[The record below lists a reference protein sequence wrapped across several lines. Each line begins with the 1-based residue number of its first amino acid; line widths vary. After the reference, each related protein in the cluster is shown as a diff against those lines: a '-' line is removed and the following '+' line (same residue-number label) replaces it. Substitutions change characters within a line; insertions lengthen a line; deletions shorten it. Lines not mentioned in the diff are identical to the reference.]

1 MAKSGSREITVTN
14 WDTLRFS
21 WTAGTQSTANNTTS
35 VSWKMEL
42 VAGSYGAISSGTP
55 KVWSVTINGQTFSGT
70 NTIGISNN
78 TTKTLASG
86 TVIIKHN
93 NDGRKTFNYSF
104 SQAFDITWGDAE
116 QIGTKS
122 GSGTGTL
129 DTIARE
135 STLATTYGTLG
146 ESLLLMI
153 TPKDSTFKHRIQYTC
168 GSVTGYVA
176 GSASTWTTETKIYWT
191 PPLSLAQQ
199 NTTGTSVSIKF
210 TLGTYTSG
218 GTLVGGFPTT
228 TITCAIPESVKPS
241 CSLTLE
247 DVNNIDDIYG
257 SPVQG
262 LSRIKITVNTTLAQG
277 SPIASYVITAD
288 GKTYTTSPSTTPLLI
303 NAGSS
308 PITATVKDK
317 RGRTGT
323 ASYTMNVQAY
333 NKPAVSKLTVH
344 RCNSNG
350 VENDQGEYARVTFSA
365 SVTPMSNKNT
375 AAYRLRYKKTA
386 ETAWTDKYFTE
397 VSNTYTVTDYEW
409 LFAAD
414 GNSSYDVE
422 LIVTDRHH
430 TSTTSTTVSTA
441 FTLINFHESGTG
453 LRFGGIAEKENL
465 LQNDLNF
472 RQAGNSYAFQPSAF
486 SGDKGYTLLAVVK
499 LTAVSV
505 NAPIVFNINRRG
517 ADCPM
522 IVYVRFANSSATT
535 DPDLA
540 SITYEGDNYGAFM
553 VKSATSTWKLYV
565 DNTGGWSNPCLQDWY
580 TTDNQSSRL
589 TVEFPSEQA
598 TTLPQ
603 PYYRATPVKMQ
614 SLLDYIYPVGS
625 VYISWSHVNPGTMF
639 GGTWERISNAFLW
652 ACDAD
657 GTIGQTGG
665 EKTHT
670 LTVNELPSHSHGSV
684 YSQHADNTKS
694 YAWYTTAGSSVAY
707 GAVETGGGAAHNN
720 MPPYVQVS
728 MWRRTS

>member
-1 MAKSGSREITVTN
+1 MAKSGSVAITVTN

-42 VAGSYGAISSGTP
+42 VAGSYGGISSSAS
-55 KVWSVTINGQTFSGT
+55 KSWSVTINGQKFSGT

-78 TTKTLASG
+78 ATKTLASG
-86 TVIIKHN
+86 TVSIKHN
-93 NDGRKTFNYSF
+93 NDGTKTFNYSF
-104 SQAFDITWGDAE
+104 SQEFDITFSYE
-116 QIGTKS
+116 QIGTKT

-135 STLATTYGTLG
+135 STLALTNGTLG
-146 ESLLLMI
+146 EDLLLMI
-153 TPKDSTFKHRIQYTC
+153 FPKDSTFKHRIQYTC
-168 GSVTGYVA
+168 GNVTGYVA
-176 GSASTWTTETKIYWT
+176 GSASTWTTATSIHWT

-210 TLGTYTSG
+210 TLGTYTSS
-218 GTLVGGFPTT
+218 GTLVGGYPSTT
-228 TITCAIPESVKPS
+228 LTFGIPESVRPS

-262 LSRIKITVNTTLAQG
+262 LSKIKITVNTTLAQG
-277 SPIASYVITAD
+277 SPIASYAITAD

-441 FTLINFHESGTG
+441 FTLMNFHPSGTG
-453 LRFGGIAEKENL
+453 VRYGGIAEKENL

-472 RQAGNSYAFQPSAF
+472 RQAGNSYAFQPSD
-486 SGDKGYTLLAVVK
+486 SSSSGYTLLAVVILK
-499 LTAVSV
+499 AFNV
-505 NAPIVFNINRRG
+505 NAPIVFKINRKG
-517 ADCPM
+517 ANCPM
-522 IVYVRFANSSATT
+522 TVHVRFANSSTTT
-535 DPDLA
+535 DPELE
-540 SITYEGDNYGAFM
+540 SISYEGDNYGAYM

-565 DNTGGWSNPCLQDWY
+565 DNSSGGTNPCLQEWY
-580 TTDNQSSRL
+580 TTDSQSNGL
-589 TVEFPSEQA
+589 TVDFPSELPT
-598 TTLPQ
+598 TTLSH
-603 PYYRATPVKMQ
+603 PYYRATPAKMR

-652 ACDAD
+652 ACDEN

-670 LTVNELPSHSHGSV
+670 LTVNELPSHSHGAV
-684 YSQHADNTKS
+684 YSQHVSSTKNL
-694 YAWYTTAGSSVAY
+694 AWYSESGSSMGY
-707 GAVETGGGAAHNN
+707 GLISTGGGAAHNN